1 MLKKEYTFTGKY
13 KINNKNEAF
22 FTNNQFIDET
32 VIPVL
37 KQLKSKPKLKKR

>member
-1 MLKKEYTFTGKY
+1 MKTYTFTGKY
-13 KINNKNEAF
+13 KLNNKNEAF

-37 KQLKSKPKLKKR
+37 KNLNQKKVYQVN